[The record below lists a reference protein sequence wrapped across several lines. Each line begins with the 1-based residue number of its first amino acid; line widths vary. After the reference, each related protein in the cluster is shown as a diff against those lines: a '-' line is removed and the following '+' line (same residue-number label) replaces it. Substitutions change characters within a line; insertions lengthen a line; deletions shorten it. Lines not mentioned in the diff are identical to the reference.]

1 MNGRLCLPAG
11 SSVCLETPECQPAV
25 GFVLGATFKPSWP
38 NLPPDNL
45 IFFHHEPLMWEKG
58 RNAEQ
63 CKHLAGQAV
72 CSKGSGKSAVPL
84 WTFSRTS
91 SPLYPARQSPVL
103 LQAPSWAHL
112 SLQLQ
117 ALPCACQPAA
127 STALLAGPPSSIKL
141 PFLIYYLPFLNEE
154 GKEWIWMGKPTALWW
169 RPMGWEGAQLYV
181 YLLSMWKYVC
191 MCTYVCV
198 CLYVPAYVPV
208 HMETCGQFLAF
219 SSILGLVVYFMLIY
233 WLFFVYEYVWP
244 ACLVP
249 TEVRRGHQISWD
261 RN

>member
-11 SSVCLETPECQPAV
+11 SSVCLETPECQPAM
-25 GFVLGATFKPSWP
+25 GFVLGATFKPSWS

-63 CKHLAGQAV
+63 RKHLAGWEV
-72 CSKGSGKSAVPL
+72 CSKGSGKSDVLL
-84 WTFSRTS
+84 WTFSKTS

-103 LQAPSWAHL
+103 LQAPSGAQL
-112 SLQLQ
+112 PLQLK

-127 STALLAGPPSSIKL
+127 STALLTRPLTSIKP

-169 RPMGWEGAQLYV
+169 RPMGWEGAQLYI

-198 CLYVPAYVPV
+198 RLYVPAYVPV
-208 HMETCGQFLAF
+208 HVETCGQISVISLHLRFGGIFYAYLF
-219 SSILGLVVYFMLIY
+219 F
-233 WLFFVYEYVWP
+233 FFVYEYVWP
-244 ACLVP
+244 VCLVP
-249 TEVRRGHQISWD
+249 TEVRQGHQISWD
-261 RN
+261 QN